1 MKLKLVIG
9 LLAITCSLALAVE
22 SPVQVIQK
30 KDKDLQTL
38 IKKSNLSA
46 KEKDRIKTLLSDV
59 FDFSLLAEKSL
70 PTKTWKD
77 LNDESRKT
85 FTSEFQR
92 MVRNSSAKKL
102 EMYRSDSTRY
112 EEPKMKKTDDC
123 RLVSHVWYKG
133 KETVIEYRMNLVN
146 GQWKAWDLIIDDLST
161 ARNYKEQFG
170 KILET
175 KTFAELVEIIR
186 KKADQTE

>member
-1 MKLKLVIG
+1 MKLKLVIC
-9 LLAITCSLALAVE
+9 LLAITCAMAFAVE
-22 SPVQVIQK
+22 SPVQIIQK
-30 KDKDLQTL
+30 NDKELQTL

-46 KEKDRIKTLLSDV
+46 KEKDRIRVLLSDV
-59 FDFSLLAEKSL
+59 FDFTLLAEKSL
-70 PTKTWKD
+70 PKKIWKD

-85 FTSEFQR
+85 FTSEFER

-112 EEPKMKKTDDC
+112 EEPKMKKADEC
-123 RLVSHVWYKG
+123 RLTSHLWYKG
-133 KETVIEYRMNLVN
+133 KETVLEYRMNLVN

-175 KTFAELVEIIR
+175 KTFAELAEIIR